1 MKHVFPLN
9 KRFRQIIKLSRLCD
23 KHNIPYDMKR
33 FMDGWALS
41 IPNNESELCCVT
53 QHSFSEGGKKNL
65 LEIEFYIGGY
75 ESKGNQSAE
84 EILSQLRKVQKYAI
98 PAFSFVL
105 SQMISG
111 VSTRISSISAS
122 PVTFITGDVE

>member
-53 QHSFSEGGKKNL
+53 QHSFSEEVKK
-65 LEIEFYIGGY
+65 FIGD
-75 ESKGNQSAE
+75 
-84 EILSQLRKVQKYAI
+84 R
-98 PAFSFVL
+98 VL
-105 SQMISG
+105 YWGI
-111 VSTRISSISAS
+111 
-122 PVTFITGDVE
+122 

>member
-84 EILSQLRKVQKYAI
+84 EILSQLRKVQKYEDAVSEVS
-98 PAFSFVL
+98 ALL
-105 SQMISG
+105 SEA
-111 VSTRISSISAS
+111 VSLL
-122 PVTFITGDVE
+122 

>member
-84 EILSQLRKVQKYAI
+84 EILSQLRKVQKYEDTKKRE
-98 PAFSFVL
+98 
-105 SQMISG
+105 MH
-111 VSTRISSISAS
+111 RIQKYFAS
-122 PVTFITGDVE
+122 MKQKSNQKSEEN

>member
-41 IPNNESELCCVT
+41 ILRGCV
-53 QHSFSEGGKKNL
+53 
-65 LEIEFYIGGY
+65 
-75 ESKGNQSAE
+75 
-84 EILSQLRKVQKYAI
+84 
-98 PAFSFVL
+98 
-105 SQMISG
+105 
-111 VSTRISSISAS
+111 
-122 PVTFITGDVE
+122 D

>member
-75 ESKGNQSAE
+75 ESKGMK
-84 EILSQLRKVQKYAI
+84 ILKKGECIEYRNILHRMMKQW
-98 PAFSFVL
+98 
-105 SQMISG
+105 
-111 VSTRISSISAS
+111 
-122 PVTFITGDVE
+122 